1 MTALPT
7 RHDEAFRYAD
17 IDALASVWDAL
28 ASPEVLQ
35 IAAQQKVRQIWFPSG
50 EAIAIRRAEITV
62 EAGASLSLFALANA
76 ATYAR
81 IELDVSLH
89 EGSSF
94 EFNAAIIG
102 GGRSNNELVTTV
114 RHLEPNAVSR
124 QTMRSVLGGKA
135 VGTYLGKVAVAR
147 GADGTDAEQ
156 SAKAMLLDRG
166 ATANAKPELE
176 IYADD
181 VKCAHG
187 ATVGELDAQQLFY
200 AAARG
205 LPPASAKAL
214 LLEGFVG
221 GLWDMLGEDSDI
233 AIAGRKAL
241 REASSSPTGG
251 EGPSRARSGM
261 VEGA

>member
-7 RHDEAFRYAD
+7 RHEEAFRYAD
-17 IDALASVWDAL
+17 IDALESVWDAL
-28 ASPEVLQ
+28 GPPELLQ
-35 IAAQQKVRQIWFPSG
+35 IAAQQRLQQIWLPGG
-50 EAIAIRRAEITV
+50 ENIAVRRAEIIV
-62 EAGASLSLFALANA
+62 ETGAALTLFALSDA
-76 ATYAR
+76 AIYSR

-89 EGSSF
+89 ENASF

-102 GGRSNNELVTTV
+102 GGTSTNEIVTTV
-114 RHLEPNAVSR
+114 RHLEPNAISR
-124 QTMRSVLGGKA
+124 QTVRSVLGGKA
-135 VGTYLGKVAVAR
+135 VGTYLGKVAVSR

-156 SAKAMLLDRG
+156 SVKAMLLERG

-205 LPPASAKAL
+205 LPPAQAKAL
-214 LLEGFVG
+214 LLEGFIG
-221 GLWDMLGEDSDI
+221 GLWDSLGEDS
-233 AIAGRKAL
+233 AIAAMAREAL
-241 REASSSPTGG
+241 RKVSSSPGRGG
-251 EGPSRARSGM
+251 GPSNEDSM
-261 VEGA
+261 VEGV

>member
-7 RHDEAFRYAD
+7 RHDEAFRYSD
-17 IDALASVWDAL
+17 IEALTSVWDAL
-28 ASPEVLQ
+28 GEPERIE
-35 IAAQQKVRQIWFPSG
+35 IAAQQKVQQIWLPTG
-50 EAIAIRRAEITV
+50 DEIAVRRAEIVV

-76 ATYAR
+76 ATYSR

-89 EGSSF
+89 EDARF

-102 GGRSNNELVTTV
+102 GGHSNNEIVTTV
-114 RHLEPNAVSR
+114 RHLEPNATSR
-124 QTMRSVLGGKA
+124 QAVRSVLGGKA
-135 VGTYLGKVAVAR
+135 VGSYLGKVAVAR
-147 GADGTDAEQ
+147 GADGTDGEQ
-156 SAKAMLLDRG
+156 SVKAMLLDRG
-166 ATANAKPELE
+166 AMANAKPELE

-221 GLWDMLGEDSDI
+221 GLWDSLGEDSDI
-233 AIAGRKAL
+233 AIAARKAL
-241 REASSSPTGG
+241 HEVTA
-251 EGPSRARSGM
+251 
-261 VEGA
+261 

>member
-17 IDALASVWDAL
+17 IEALASVWDVLGA
-28 ASPEVLQ
+28 PELLR
-35 IAAQQKVRQIWFPSG
+35 IAAQQKVQQIWLPTG
-50 EAIAIRRAEITV
+50 EDIAVRRAEIVV
-62 EAGASLSLFALANA
+62 EKGASFTLFALADA

-81 IELDVSLH
+81 IELDISLH
-89 EGSSF
+89 ENASF
-94 EFNAAIIG
+94 ELNAAIIG
-102 GGRSNNELVTTV
+102 GGHSTNEIVTTV

-124 QTMRSVLGGKA
+124 QTVRSVLGGKA
-135 VGTYLGKVAVAR
+135 TGTYLGKVAVAR

-156 SAKAMLLDRG
+156 SVKAMLLDRG

-205 LPPASAKAL
+205 LPPAAAKAL
-214 LLEGFVG
+214 LLEGFVM
-221 GLWDMLGEDSDI
+221 GLWDDAEDGD
-233 AIAGRKAL
+233 AICDAARAAL
-241 REASSSPTGG
+241 RKVA
-251 EGPSRARSGM
+251 
-261 VEGA
+261 